1 MISHKNPDRDAS
13 PNVKKKAEPEVAAKS
28 TSHEKTVNTANRF
41 KDYRG
46 VICPMNFV
54 KIKLDLASMKSGEI
68 LEVLLD
74 DGVPAESVPA
84 SVVQQGNIVLNRE
97 KMEDHWALLIQKV

>member
-1 MISHKNPDRDAS
+1 MIGPKNLRRNESDE
-13 PNVKKKAEPEVAAKS
+13 VKANAEATAETKQMVAAKS
-28 TSHEKTVNTANRF
+28 TNTAGRF

-46 VICPMNFV
+46 VVCPMNFV

-97 KMEDHWALLIQKV
+97 KIKDHWVLLIQKV